1 MASDRNEHNQRK
13 EQGARPASSRRR
25 HPVLRGFG
33 IALAVLLAL
42 PLLAALLL
50 LAALHSESGTRLL
63 WEAAQRALPGQ
74 LSGTVAGTLTDGLRL
89 RDVVYADAGRRIA
102 VDRLEGRWHLSLSPL
117 KLTIES
123 LHAGTVDVRL
133 PPSASKEPA
142 QLPQDLTLPLALDI
156 RDVAVQRVVLH
167 NAASDTTLGEIKLH
181 GTSDRVHHRL
191 VLEQVDTPYGRAA
204 ATVALE
210 GRQPFPLSGTAGFTG
225 KVGNDTYRLDAKLS
239 GTLPDLGIE
248 AKASG
253 DRLSATAMVRA
264 TPFASVPFEF
274 AQIAASHVDPKAFSP
289 GAPTADLSLR
299 AELKPLKTVSSVEDP
314 TLVVSGPVRLD
325 NAKPGR
331 LDEGRLPLESATLNV
346 VLDPARQQL
355 SDMRVDLVGNGTIRG
370 HGEARG
376 TDTGKLEG
384 EFAFDVAGLDLHA
397 LYGSLRPTQL
407 HGPVTVRLVPGAA
420 PASGKSGAGQA
431 PAGQPAAKPAPG
443 TAANAKAAE
452 HPALDTQRITVDLAD
467 KTYAIKLNAA
477 IDAAQFRLDNARLSA
492 GSAALAANGRL
503 ARSGDMAFAL
513 QGALDHFNPALWI
526 GPDARYGLSEGAA
539 KNRKNTTSAKK
550 AAKAKK
556 PAAPIDADIN
566 MGFDLSGRLAPER
579 QVKLAFNVHDSR
591 YGKLPMT
598 GDGTLEAAGTR
609 LLPSKARLVVAGNT
623 VDLQGS
629 FGNPG
634 DTLAVQ
640 VDAPQIERLG
650 YGLAGALQLDGKVTG
665 TPSRPNVKADW
676 RGARLAF
683 GDQRVTSASG
693 KIDIEGTALDDPDA
707 LARARLDATVDARG
721 VRLPDLTLNR
731 LGMDLSGSFGDHKLS
746 LDASGKVHR
755 QPLVLSL
762 AAQGGLKK
770 QGDAYA
776 WDGTVRKLENRGVPR
791 VALTAPVELSVAPE
805 RVRVGAA
812 RMEVAGAQLDL
823 KRLDYDRG
831 RVASEGALE
840 AIDVKRMLEL
850 AQRFTGAKPPVR
862 TDLVLDSRWNFSLAE
877 SGSGFAQVER
887 RSGDMVF
894 GTPRGDIRLGL
905 TGLAARADLDGQT
918 LKADAHA
925 AARDFGTVTAQGHTM
940 LQQRDGVLTIG
951 PDAPLTATASAAL
964 PRLEPIGAL
973 IGPQVALRGN
983 LGMDLAASGTV
994 GDPKLTGTI
1003 NGDALSVTLFD
1014 LGIQLRDG
1022 VMRIAMT
1029 PETIDLKQV
1038 EFHGGDGTL
1047 RANGRIGLQGGN
1059 PDIAATIV
1067 AQHLQLFASPDRQ
1080 LVLSGQAKAN
1090 NVDQQLRIDGDFTV
1104 DRALIDLP
1112 PANAPQLG
1120 DDVVVVGKE
1129 GKRLAVAEDTQ
1140 NGVAKDAAQP
1150 TGPFAPVANIG
1161 VDLGNDFRFHG
1172 AGAELKL
1179 AGKMTVHSEPN
1190 EPLTANGTVRVVD
1203 GTYSVFGQTL
1213 AIERGLVNFTGP
1225 IDNPNINILAMRR
1238 KQEVE
1243 AGVEV
1248 TGYAKDPRIQLVSEP
1263 SVSDEEKLSWLMF
1276 GHGTAS
1282 SGTGQLNASSA
1293 ALSYLA
1299 NQGGSKIAKGIGLD
1313 EFSFGASESG
1323 LSSQQVV
1330 TLGKAISERFTVG
1343 YEQSLTGAAS
1353 IAKLTYQLSQRWSV
1367 VARAGAINGIE
1378 ALFDK
1383 RFD

>member
-1 MASDRNEHNQRK
+1 
-13 EQGARPASSRRR
+13 
-25 HPVLRGFG
+25 
-33 IALAVLLAL
+33 
-42 PLLAALLL
+42 
-50 LAALHSESGTRLL
+50 
-63 WEAAQRALPGQ
+63 
-74 LSGTVAGTLTDGLRL
+74 
-89 RDVVYADAGRRIA
+89 
-102 VDRLEGRWHLSLSPL
+102 
-117 KLTIES
+117 
-123 LHAGTVDVRL
+123 
-133 PPSASKEPA
+133 
-142 QLPQDLTLPLALDI
+142 
-156 RDVAVQRVVLH
+156 
-167 NAASDTTLGEIKLH
+167 
-181 GTSDRVHHRL
+181 
-191 VLEQVDTPYGRAA
+191 
-204 ATVALE
+204 
-210 GRQPFPLSGTAGFTG
+210 
-225 KVGNDTYRLDAKLS
+225 
-239 GTLPDLGIE
+239 
-248 AKASG
+248 
-253 DRLSATAMVRA
+253 
-264 TPFASVPFEF
+264 
-274 AQIAASHVDPKAFSP
+274 
-289 GAPTADLSLR
+289 
-299 AELKPLKTVSSVEDP
+299 
-314 TLVVSGPVRLD
+314 
-325 NAKPGR
+325 
-331 LDEGRLPLESATLNV
+331 
-346 VLDPARQQL
+346 
-355 SDMRVDLVGNGTIRG
+355 
-370 HGEARG
+370 
-376 TDTGKLEG
+376 
-384 EFAFDVAGLDLHA
+384 
-397 LYGSLRPTQL
+397 
-407 HGPVTVRLVPGAA
+407 
-420 PASGKSGAGQA
+420 
-431 PAGQPAAKPAPG
+431 
-443 TAANAKAAE
+443 
-452 HPALDTQRITVDLAD
+452 ALDTQRITVDLAD
-467 KTYAIKLNAA
+467 KTYGIKLNAA
-477 IDAAQFRLDNARLSA
+477 IDAAQFRIENARLSV
-492 GSAALAANGRL
+492 GGAALAASGRL

-513 QGALDHFNPALWI
+513 QGALDDFNPAQWI
-526 GPDARYGLSEGAA
+526 GPDARYGL
-539 KNRKNTTSAKK
+539 RKTGDAGKTKKTKK
-550 AAKAKK
+550 AEKTT
-556 PAAPIDADIN
+556 APIDADIN
-566 MGFDLSGRLAPER
+566 MRFDASGRLAPQREI
-579 QVKLAFNVHDSR
+579 KLTFDVHDSR

-598 GDGTLEAAGTR
+598 GGGTLEAVGTR

-640 VDAPQIERLG
+640 IDAPQIERLG

-693 KIDIEGTALDDPDA
+693 KIDIEGAALDDPNA
-707 LARARLDATVDARG
+707 LARAKLDATVDARG
-721 VRLPDLTLNR
+721 VRLPDLALNR
-731 LGMDLSGSFGDHKLS
+731 LGIDLSGSFGDHTLS

-755 QPLVLSL
+755 QPLALSL
-762 AAQGGLKK
+762 AAQGSLKK

-791 VALTAPVELSVAPE
+791 LALAAPVELSVAPE

-812 RMEVAGAQLDL
+812 RMEVVGAQLDL
-823 KRLDYDRG
+823 KHLDYDRG
-831 RVASEGALE
+831 RIASEGSLE

-850 AQRFTGAKPPVR
+850 AQQFTGAKPPVR
-862 TDLVLDSRWNFSLAE
+862 TDLVLDSRWNFSLTE
-877 SGSGFAQVER
+877 TGSGFAQVER
-887 RSGDMVF
+887 RSGDMIF

-905 TGLAARADLDGQT
+905 TELAARAELDGQT

-925 AARDFGTVTAQGHTM
+925 AARDFGTLTAQGHTT

-951 PDAPLTATASAAL
+951 PDAPLTATASVSV
-964 PRLEPIGAL
+964 PRLQPVGAL
-973 IGPQVALRGN
+973 IGPQIALHGK

-1003 NGDALSVTLFD
+1003 DGDALSVTLFD

-1022 VMRIAMT
+1022 VVRIAMT
-1029 PETIDLKQV
+1029 PDAIDLKQV

-1047 RANGRIGLQGGN
+1047 RANGRVGLAGGN

-1090 NVDQQLRIDGDFTV
+1090 NVDQQLHIDGDFTV

-1129 GKRLAVAEDTQ
+1129 GKRLAAAADTQ

-1150 TGPFAPVANIG
+1150 TGAFAPVANIG

-1172 AGAELKL
+1172 AGADLKL

-1190 EPLTANGTVRVVD
+1190 EPLTAKGTVRVVD

-1213 AIERGLVNFTGP
+1213 AIERGIVNFTGP

-1299 NQGGSKIAKGIGLD
+1299 NQGGSRIAKGIGLD

-1323 LSSQQVV
+1323 LASQQVV